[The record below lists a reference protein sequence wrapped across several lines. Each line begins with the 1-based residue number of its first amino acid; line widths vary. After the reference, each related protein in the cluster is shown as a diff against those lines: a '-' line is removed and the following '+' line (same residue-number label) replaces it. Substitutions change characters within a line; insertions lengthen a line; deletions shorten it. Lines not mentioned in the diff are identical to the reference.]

1 MPTLPIAAKEI
12 FLKKPDNLYRAPL
25 ETIVDFAFDARVAA
39 VFPDML
45 QRSVP
50 GYGLLIANIG
60 ILAGRYAQA
69 GSRCYDLGCSLGAAA
84 LAMRRRI
91 TAAGCRIIGV
101 DNSAAMIDKARELIA
116 TDEATLPVE
125 LVCADLRD
133 FAIVDAS
140 VVVLNL
146 TLQFIPPADRLALLE
161 RIYAGLRPGGILILS
176 EKIAFAGAQRQEL
189 LDALHLEFKRAQGYS
204 ELELSQKRTALEKV
218 MIPETLDVHTAR
230 LRQAGFATVESWFQ
244 CFNFVSLVAIR

>member
-1 MPTLPIAAKEI
+1 M
-12 FLKKPDNLYRAPL
+12 KKPDMIYRAPL
-25 ETIVDFAFDARVAA
+25 ETIVDFTFDDKVAA

-69 GSRCYDLGCSLGAAA
+69 GSRCYDLNCSLGAAT

-91 TAAGCRIIGV
+91 TAAGCRIVAV
-101 DNSAAMIDKARELIA
+101 DNSEAMIARARELLA
-116 TDEATLPVE
+116 ADASPLPVE
-125 LVCADLRD
+125 LLCTDIREV
-133 FAIVDAS
+133 AIRDAS
-140 VVVLNL
+140 VVILNL
-146 TLQFIPPADRLALLE
+146 TLQFIPPTDRLALLE
-161 RIYAGLRPGGILILS
+161 RIHDGLRPGGILVLS
-176 EKIAFAGAQRQEL
+176 EKIAFADAAQQEL

-218 MIPETLDVHTAR
+218 MVPETRDVHVSR
-230 LRQAGFATVESWFQ
+230 LHQAGFATVEPWFQ
-244 CFNFVSLVAIR
+244 CFNFASLVAIK